1 MKKFSK
7 LVAVSAAA
15 MTFGITGV
23 SALNNTNIV
32 NADSLTAD
40 NSKLTNDING
50 MKDNNSPL
58 HDELDTNFG
67 YNIQGINKTASQL
80 QPNESLKD
88 IKRDL
93 SNNSMALGDGYKAGD
108 NDSDWGELREDWQTS
123 DYVKDNA
130 TNEQAYEGVYN
141 DANQVLADLYSQS
154 NQPSASNA
162 NKQTTNN
169 NNNANAQNNSSNKKA
184 DVVANADNNNAKK
197 DNAQGTAAN
206 KQNTNNNNN
215 ANAQNNSLNKKANVV
230 ANADNNNAKKDNA
243 QGTVANK
250 QNTNNEA
257 NAQQNTVKSNAN
269 VEGVKT
275 VANENES
282 NSAKNQNNGAIAET
296 QNENT
301 TAAGETSTVVKAQ
314 AKSANNSAAQKNNT
328 PVFPQTG
335 EQTSE
340 ILAVAG
346 GLIIAAT
353 AAGIVVYKKR
363 N

>member
-15 MTFGITGV
+15 MAFGITGA
-23 SALNNTNIV
+23 SALNNTNVV
-32 NADSLTAD
+32 NADNLTAD
-40 NSKLTNDING
+40 NGKLTNDING
-50 MKDNNSPL
+50 MKAENSPL
-58 HDELDTNFG
+58 HEEINTDFG
-67 YNIQGINKTASQL
+67 CLIEGINKTASQL
-80 QPNESLKD
+80 QPNESLKN
-88 IKRDL
+88 IKQDL
-93 SNNSMALGDGYKAGD
+93 NNNTYELGEGDNYKAGD
-108 NDSDWGELREDWQTS
+108 QNSDWGTLRNTWQT
-123 DYVKDNA
+123 DDTVKDNA
-130 TNEQAYEGVYN
+130 AAEQAYEGVYN
-141 DANQVLADLYSQS
+141 DANQVLADLYNQGSQ
-154 NQPSASNA
+154 PAASNA
-162 NKQTTNN
+162 NKQNANN
-169 NNNANAQNNSSNKKA
+169 NNNANVQSNSSNKKA
-184 DVVANADNNNAKK
+184 DVVANANNNNAKK
-197 DNAQGTAAN
+197 DNTQGA
-206 KQNTNNNNN
+206 
-215 ANAQNNSLNKKANVV
+215 
-230 ANADNNNAKKDNA
+230 
-243 QGTVANK
+243 VANK

-269 VEGVKT
+269 ANVEGAKT

-282 NSAKNQNNGAIAET
+282 NSTKNQNNGAIAET

-314 AKSANNSAAQKNNT
+314 AKSASNSAAQKNNT

>member
-1 MKKFSK
+1 MKKITK

-32 NADSLTAD
+32 NADNASDIANLNNQIESIKNGKFSYMINNRWIGYDARTVSDVATSVENGTANDFKDSLS
-40 NSKLTNDING
+40 SKTY
-50 MKDNNSPL
+50 
-58 HDELDTNFG
+58 G
-67 YNIQGINKTASQL
+67 YLGQGEQ
-80 QPNESLKD
+80 
-88 IKRDL
+88 
-93 SNNSMALGDGYKAGD
+93 
-108 NDSDWGELREDWQTS
+108 
-123 DYVKDNA
+123 KDNA
-130 TNEQAYEGVYN
+130 TVEKDTLGEEKIIKVDSNDASGMEQAASLGKATEK
-141 DANQVLADLYSQS
+141 VLADFYGSNAQPATQS
-154 NQPSASNA
+154 SNNSNKQNANA
-162 NKQTTNN
+162 NKQTANNDNKQNTNNSNAQNANN
-169 NNNANAQNNSSNKKA
+169 NNNANAQNNSSSKKA
-184 DVVANADNNNAKK
+184 DVAANANNNNVKSN
-197 DNAQGTAAN
+197 NAQGA
-206 KQNTNNNNN
+206 
-215 ANAQNNSLNKKANVV
+215 
-230 ANADNNNAKKDNA
+230 
-243 QGTVANK
+243 VANK

-269 VEGVKT
+269 VEGAKT

-282 NSAKNQNNGAIAET
+282 NSTKNQNNGAIAET

-314 AKSANNSAAQKNNT
+314 AKSASNSAAQKNNT

>member
-23 SALNNTNIV
+23 SALNNTNVV
-32 NADSLTAD
+32 NADNLTAD
-40 NSKLTNDING
+40 NGKLTNDING
-50 MKDNNSPL
+50 MKAENSPL
-58 HDELDTNFG
+58 HEEINTDFG
-67 YNIQGINKTASQL
+67 CLIEGINKTASQL
-80 QPNESLKD
+80 QPNESLKN
-88 IKRDL
+88 IKQDL
-93 SNNSMALGDGYKAGD
+93 NNNTYELGEGDNYKAGD
-108 NDSDWGELREDWQTS
+108 QNSDWGTLRNTWQT
-123 DYVKDNA
+123 DDTVKDNA
-130 TNEQAYEGVYN
+130 AAEQAYEGVYN
-141 DANQVLADLYSQS
+141 DANQVLADLYNQGSQ
-154 NQPSASNA
+154 PAASNA
-162 NKQTTNN
+162 NKQNANN
-169 NNNANAQNNSSNKKA
+169 NNNANVQSNSSNKKA
-184 DVVANADNNNAKK
+184 DVVANANNNNAKK
-197 DNAQGTAAN
+197 DNTQGA
-206 KQNTNNNNN
+206 
-215 ANAQNNSLNKKANVV
+215 
-230 ANADNNNAKKDNA
+230 
-243 QGTVANK
+243 VANK

-269 VEGVKT
+269 ANVEGAKT

>member
-23 SALNNTNIV
+23 SALQVASASNVSSTYATNLK
-32 NADSLTAD
+32 NAQSNMDKVSGYKSYDSLAEDKQVLDNTANMILSPS
-40 NSKLTNDING
+40 NSETPQQVLQS
-50 MKDNNSPL
+50 NSL
-58 HDELDTNFG
+58 S
-67 YNIQGINKTASQL
+67 TATC
-80 QPNESLKD
+80 
-88 IKRDL
+88 
-93 SNNSMALGDGYKAGD
+93 LGDGLKSDENEIESDAANNINNAQ
-108 NDSDWGELREDWQTS
+108 NDSEKAQLQSLWQAEDGVLKAIYANTNDGS
-123 DYVKDNA
+123 NA
-130 TNEQAYEGVYN
+130 Q
-141 DANQVLADLYSQS
+141 
-154 NQPSASNA
+154 NA
-162 NKQTTNN
+162 NKQTANNDNKQNANN
-169 NNNANAQNNSSNKKA
+169 NNNANAQNNSSSKKA
-184 DVVANADNNNAKK
+184 DVVANANNNANNNNAKK
-197 DNAQGTAAN
+197 DNAQGA
-206 KQNTNNNNN
+206 
-215 ANAQNNSLNKKANVV
+215 
-230 ANADNNNAKKDNA
+230 
-243 QGTVANK
+243 VANK

-269 VEGVKT
+269 VEGTKT

>member
-15 MTFGITGV
+15 MTFGITGANV
-23 SALNNTNIV
+23 NACPISQTYRQNLQNAQNKMNQVPKLDTDSSNDNTSGNWELTQNKDILNKSVNTILEPSFANTDDKPQDTLLNTVVFGSDKKDDSDALSDSYKQSDQSQNATALYDAEQGVINAIFANTN
-32 NADSLTAD
+32 
-40 NSKLTNDING
+40 
-50 MKDNNSPL
+50 
-58 HDELDTNFG
+58 
-67 YNIQGINKTASQL
+67 
-80 QPNESLKD
+80 
-88 IKRDL
+88 
-93 SNNSMALGDGYKAGD
+93 
-108 NDSDWGELREDWQTS
+108 
-123 DYVKDNA
+123 
-130 TNEQAYEGVYN
+130 EG
-141 DANQVLADLYSQS
+141 
-154 NQPSASNA
+154 SNA
-162 NKQTTNN
+162 QPAAQNVNKQTANN
-169 NNNANAQNNSSNKKA
+169 DNKQNAGNSNKANAQSNSSNKKA
-184 DVVANADNNNAKK
+184 DVAANANNNAKN
-197 DNAQGTAAN
+197 DNAQDA
-206 KQNTNNNNN
+206 
-215 ANAQNNSLNKKANVV
+215 
-230 ANADNNNAKKDNA
+230 
-243 QGTVANK
+243 VANK

-269 VEGVKT
+269 VEGAKT

-282 NSAKNQNNGAIAET
+282 NSAKGQNKGAIAET

-314 AKSANNSAAQKNNT
+314 AKSASNSAAQKNNI

-335 EQTSE
+335 EQASE

>member
-23 SALNNTNIV
+23 SALNNTNVV

-40 NSKLTNDING
+40 NGKLTNDING
-50 MKDNNSPL
+50 MKAENSPL
-58 HDELDTNFG
+58 HEEINTDFG
-67 YNIQGINKTASQL
+67 CLVEGINKTASQL
-80 QPNESLKD
+80 QPNESLKN
-88 IKRDL
+88 IKQDL
-93 SNNSMALGDGYKAGD
+93 NNNTYELGEGDNYKAGD
-108 NDSDWGELREDWQTS
+108 QNSDWGTLRDTWQRCDT
-123 DYVKDNA
+123 VKDNTA
-130 TNEQAYEGVYN
+130 AEQAYEGVYN
-141 DANQVLADLYSQS
+141 DANQVLADLYNQGSQ
-154 NQPSASNA
+154 PAASNA
-162 NKQTTNN
+162 NKQSANNDNKQNANNDNKQNANNDNKQNANN
-169 NNNANAQNNSSNKKA
+169 NNNANAQSNSSNKKA
-184 DVVANADNNNAKK
+184 DVVANANNSNAK
-197 DNAQGTAAN
+197 
-206 KQNTNNNNN
+206 N
-215 ANAQNNSLNKKANVV
+215 ANAQGV
-230 ANADNNNAKKDNA
+230 
-243 QGTVANK
+243 VANK

-257 NAQQNTVKSNAN
+257 TAQQNTVKSNAN
-269 VEGVKT
+269 VEGAKT

-314 AKSANNSAAQKNNT
+314 AKSASNSAAQKNNT

-335 EQTSE
+335 EQASE

>member
-23 SALNNTNIV
+23 SALNNTNVV
-32 NADSLTAD
+32 NADNLTAD
-40 NSKLTNDING
+40 NGKLTNDING
-50 MKDNNSPL
+50 MKAENSPL
-58 HDELDTNFG
+58 HEEINTDFG
-67 YNIQGINKTASQL
+67 CLVEGINKTASQL
-80 QPNESLKD
+80 QPNESLKN
-88 IKRDL
+88 IKQDL
-93 SNNSMALGDGYKAGD
+93 NNNTYELGEGDNYKAGD
-108 NDSDWGELREDWQTS
+108 QNSDWGTLRNTWQT
-123 DYVKDNA
+123 DDTVKDNA
-130 TNEQAYEGVYN
+130 AAEQAYEGVYN
-141 DANQVLADLYSQS
+141 DANQVLADLYNQGSQ
-154 NQPSASNA
+154 PAASNA
-162 NKQTTNN
+162 NKQTANNDNKQNANN
-169 NNNANAQNNSSNKKA
+169 NNNANAQNNSSSKKA
-184 DVVANADNNNAKK
+184 DVVANA
-197 DNAQGTAAN
+197 
-206 KQNTNNNNN
+206 NNNN
-215 ANAQNNSLNKKANVV
+215 AN
-230 ANADNNNAKKDNA
+230 NNNA
-243 QGTVANK
+243 QGAVANK

-269 VEGVKT
+269 VEGAKT

-314 AKSANNSAAQKNNT
+314 AKSTNNSAAQKNNT

>member
-23 SALNNTNIV
+23 SALNNTNVV

-40 NSKLTNDING
+40 NGKLTNDING
-50 MKDNNSPL
+50 MKAENSPL
-58 HDELDTNFG
+58 HEEIGTDFG
-67 YNIQGINKTASQL
+67 GLIEGINKTASQL
-80 QPNESLKD
+80 QPNESLNN

-93 SNNSMALGDGYKAGD
+93 NDNNCELGEGDNYKAGD
-108 NDSDWGELREDWQTS
+108 QNSDWGTLRDTWQRC
-123 DYVKDNA
+123 DIVKDNA
-130 TNEQAYEGVYN
+130 TAEQAYEGVYN
-141 DANQVLADLYSQS
+141 DANQVLADLYSQGS
-154 NQPSASNA
+154 QPAAQNA
-162 NKQTTNN
+162 NKQTANNDNKQNANN
-169 NNNANAQNNSSNKKA
+169 NNNANAQSNSSSKKA
-184 DVVANADNNNAKK
+184 DVAANANNNNVKNNNA
-197 DNAQGTAAN
+197 QGA
-206 KQNTNNNNN
+206 
-215 ANAQNNSLNKKANVV
+215 
-230 ANADNNNAKKDNA
+230 
-243 QGTVANK
+243 VANK

-269 VEGVKT
+269 VEGTKT

-314 AKSANNSAAQKNNT
+314 AKSASNSAAQKNNT

-335 EQTSE
+335 EQASE

>member
-23 SALNNTNIV
+23 SALNNTNVV
-32 NADSLTAD
+32 NADNLTAD
-40 NSKLTNDING
+40 NGKLTNDING
-50 MKDNNSPL
+50 MKAENSPL
-58 HDELDTNFG
+58 HEEINTDFG
-67 YNIQGINKTASQL
+67 CLIEGINKTASQL
-80 QPNESLKD
+80 QPNESLKN
-88 IKRDL
+88 IKQDL
-93 SNNSMALGDGYKAGD
+93 NNNTYELGEGDNYKAGD
-108 NDSDWGELREDWQTS
+108 QNSDWGTLRNTWQT
-123 DYVKDNA
+123 DDTVKDNA
-130 TNEQAYEGVYN
+130 AAEQAYEGVYN
-141 DANQVLADLYSQS
+141 DANQVLADLYNQGSQ
-154 NQPSASNA
+154 PAASNA
-162 NKQTTNN
+162 NKQNANN
-169 NNNANAQNNSSNKKA
+169 NNNANVQSNSSNKKA
-184 DVVANADNNNAKK
+184 DVVANANNNNAKK
-197 DNAQGTAAN
+197 DNTQGA
-206 KQNTNNNNN
+206 
-215 ANAQNNSLNKKANVV
+215 
-230 ANADNNNAKKDNA
+230 
-243 QGTVANK
+243 VANK

-269 VEGVKT
+269 ANVEGAKT

-314 AKSANNSAAQKNNT
+314 AKSASNSAAQKNNT

>member
-1 MKKFSK
+1 MKNFTK
-7 LVAVSAAA
+7 LVAVGAAA
-15 MTFGITGV
+15 MTFGITGANVNACPISQTYRQNLQNAQNKMNQVPKLDTDSSKDGV
-23 SALNNTNIV
+23 SGNWDLMQEKDVLNKSANTILSPSFA
-32 NADSLTAD
+32 NADSTPQDVLGTGNAIAGMGKKTDSDYLADDYKQSEQTQNATALYNAEQD
-40 NSKLTNDING
+40 VINAIYANTNDGSN
-50 MKDNNSPL
+50 
-58 HDELDTNFG
+58 
-67 YNIQGINKTASQL
+67 A
-80 QPNESLKD
+80 QP
-88 IKRDL
+88 
-93 SNNSMALGDGYKAGD
+93 A
-108 NDSDWGELREDWQTS
+108 
-123 DYVKDNA
+123 
-130 TNEQAYEGVYN
+130 
-141 DANQVLADLYSQS
+141 
-154 NQPSASNA
+154 ASNA
-162 NKQTTNN
+162 NKQTANNDNKQSANN

-184 DVVANADNNNAKK
+184 DVVANANNSNAKNN
-197 DNAQGTAAN
+197 DAQGA
-206 KQNTNNNNN
+206 
-215 ANAQNNSLNKKANVV
+215 
-230 ANADNNNAKKDNA
+230 
-243 QGTVANK
+243 VANK
-250 QNTNNEA
+250 QNTNNKA

-314 AKSANNSAAQKNNT
+314 AKSASNSAAQKNNT

>member
-23 SALNNTNIV
+23 SALNNTNVV

-40 NSKLTNDING
+40 NGKLTNDING
-50 MKDNNSPL
+50 MKAENSPL
-58 HDELDTNFG
+58 HEEIGTDFG
-67 YNIQGINKTASQL
+67 GLVEGINKTASQL
-80 QPNESLKD
+80 QPNESLKN
-88 IKRDL
+88 IKQDL
-93 SNNSMALGDGYKAGD
+93 NNNTYELGEGDNYKAGD
-108 NDSDWGELREDWQTS
+108 QNSDWGTLRDTWQRCDT
-123 DYVKDNA
+123 VKDNA
-130 TNEQAYEGVYN
+130 AAEQAYEGVYN
-141 DANQVLADLYSQS
+141 DANQVLADLYNQGSQ
-154 NQPSASNA
+154 PAASNA
-162 NKQTTNN
+162 NKQTDNN
-169 NNNANAQNNSSNKKA
+169 DNKQNANAQNANNNANAQNNSSNKKA
-184 DVVANADNNNAKK
+184 DVVANANNNNAKK
-197 DNAQGTAAN
+197 DNTQGA
-206 KQNTNNNNN
+206 
-215 ANAQNNSLNKKANVV
+215 
-230 ANADNNNAKKDNA
+230 
-243 QGTVANK
+243 VANK

-269 VEGVKT
+269 ANVEGAKT

-282 NSAKNQNNGAIAET
+282 NSTKNQNNGAIAET

-314 AKSANNSAAQKNNT
+314 AKSASNSAAQKNNT

>member
-23 SALNNTNIV
+23 SALNNTNVV

-40 NSKLTNDING
+40 NGKLTNDING
-50 MKDNNSPL
+50 MKAENSPL
-58 HDELDTNFG
+58 HEEINTDFG
-67 YNIQGINKTASQL
+67 CLVEGINKTASQL
-80 QPNESLKD
+80 QPNESLKN
-88 IKRDL
+88 IKQDL
-93 SNNSMALGDGYKAGD
+93 NNNTYELGEGDNYKAGD
-108 NDSDWGELREDWQTS
+108 QNSDWGTLRDTWQRCDT
-123 DYVKDNA
+123 VKDNTA
-130 TNEQAYEGVYN
+130 AEQAYEGVYN
-141 DANQVLADLYSQS
+141 DANQVLADLYNQGSQ
-154 NQPSASNA
+154 PAASNA
-162 NKQTTNN
+162 NKQNANN
-169 NNNANAQNNSSNKKA
+169 NNNANVQSNSSNKKA
-184 DVVANADNNNAKK
+184 DVVANANNNNAKK
-197 DNAQGTAAN
+197 DNTQGA
-206 KQNTNNNNN
+206 
-215 ANAQNNSLNKKANVV
+215 
-230 ANADNNNAKKDNA
+230 
-243 QGTVANK
+243 VANK

-269 VEGVKT
+269 ANVEGAKT

-282 NSAKNQNNGAIAET
+282 NSTKNQNNGAIAET

-314 AKSANNSAAQKNNT
+314 AKSASNSAAQKNNT

-335 EQTSE
+335 EQASE

>member
-23 SALNNTNIV
+23 SALNNTKVV
-32 NADSLTAD
+32 NADNLTAD
-40 NSKLTNDING
+40 NGKLTNDING
-50 MKDNNSPL
+50 MKAENSPL
-58 HDELDTNFG
+58 HEEINTDFG
-67 YNIQGINKTASQL
+67 CLIEGINKTASQL
-80 QPNESLKD
+80 QPNESLKN
-88 IKRDL
+88 IKQDL
-93 SNNSMALGDGYKAGD
+93 NNNTYELGEGDNYKAGD
-108 NDSDWGELREDWQTS
+108 QNSDWGTLRNTWQT
-123 DYVKDNA
+123 DDTVKDNA
-130 TNEQAYEGVYN
+130 AAEQAYEGVYN
-141 DANQVLADLYSQS
+141 DANQVLADLYNQGSQ
-154 NQPSASNA
+154 PAASNA
-162 NKQTTNN
+162 NKQNANN
-169 NNNANAQNNSSNKKA
+169 NNNANVQSNSSNKKA
-184 DVVANADNNNAKK
+184 DVVANANNNNAKK
-197 DNAQGTAAN
+197 DNTQGA
-206 KQNTNNNNN
+206 
-215 ANAQNNSLNKKANVV
+215 
-230 ANADNNNAKKDNA
+230 
-243 QGTVANK
+243 VANK

-269 VEGVKT
+269 ANVEGAKT

-282 NSAKNQNNGAIAET
+282 NSTKNQNNGAIAET

-314 AKSANNSAAQKNNT
+314 AKSASNSAAQKNNT

>member
-15 MTFGITGV
+15 MTFGITGANVNACPISQTYRQNLQNAQNKMNQVPKLDTDSSNDNV
-23 SALNNTNIV
+23 SGNWELTQNKDILNKSVNTILEPSFANTDDKPQDALLNTVVFGSDKKDDSDALSDSYKQSDQSQNATALYNAEQGVINAIFANTNEGS
-32 NADSLTAD
+32 NA
-40 NSKLTNDING
+40 
-50 MKDNNSPL
+50 
-58 HDELDTNFG
+58 
-67 YNIQGINKTASQL
+67 
-80 QPNESLKD
+80 QP
-88 IKRDL
+88 
-93 SNNSMALGDGYKAGD
+93 AA
-108 NDSDWGELREDWQTS
+108 Q
-123 DYVKDNA
+123 
-130 TNEQAYEGVYN
+130 
-141 DANQVLADLYSQS
+141 
-154 NQPSASNA
+154 NA
-162 NKQTTNN
+162 NKQTANNDNKQNANN

-184 DVVANADNNNAKK
+184 DVVANANNNNTKK
-197 DNAQGTAAN
+197 DNAQGA
-206 KQNTNNNNN
+206 
-215 ANAQNNSLNKKANVV
+215 
-230 ANADNNNAKKDNA
+230 
-243 QGTVANK
+243 VANK

-269 VEGVKT
+269 VEGAKT

-314 AKSANNSAAQKNNT
+314 AKSASNSAAQKNNT

-335 EQTSE
+335 EQASE
-340 ILAVAG
+340 ILAIAG

>member
-1 MKKFSK
+1 MKKITK

-23 SALNNTNIV
+23 SALNNTNVV
-32 NADSLTAD
+32 NADNINTD
-40 NSKLTNDING
+40 NATLSSKIQEVKNSTNEDGKGYTEFWLETQDINSVANEVENNVNPETV
-50 MKDNNSPL
+50 KDHL
-58 HDELDTNFG
+58 
-67 YNIQGINKTASQL
+67 QNKTADQL
-80 QPNESLKD
+80 S
-88 IKRDL
+88 
-93 SNNSMALGDGYKAGD
+93 
-108 NDSDWGELREDWQTS
+108 
-123 DYVKDNA
+123 
-130 TNEQAYEGVYN
+130 GVYN
-141 DANQVLADLYSQS
+141 ENNKNGDWNNYRDAYKQDSMTMTGETANEFQGLYQDGTKVLEEIDNYIGGKQQS
-154 NQPSASNA
+154 NQPITQNNNNSNT
-162 NKQTTNN
+162 NKQNT
-169 NNNANAQNNSSNKKA
+169 NNANAQNANNNANTQSNSSNKKA
-184 DVVANADNNNAKK
+184 DVTANANNNNAKN
-197 DNAQGTAAN
+197 DNAQGA
-206 KQNTNNNNN
+206 
-215 ANAQNNSLNKKANVV
+215 
-230 ANADNNNAKKDNA
+230 
-243 QGTVANK
+243 VANK
-250 QNTNNEA
+250 QNTNA
-257 NAQQNTVKSNAN
+257 NAQQNTVKNNAN
-269 VEGVKT
+269 VEGTKT

-282 NSAKNQNNGAIAET
+282 NSAKNQNNDAIAET

>member
-23 SALNNTNIV
+23 SALNNTNVV

-40 NSKLTNDING
+40 NGKLTNDING
-50 MKDNNSPL
+50 MKAENSPL
-58 HDELDTNFG
+58 HEEINTDFG
-67 YNIQGINKTASQL
+67 CLVEGINKTASQL
-80 QPNESLKD
+80 QPNESLKN
-88 IKRDL
+88 IKQDL
-93 SNNSMALGDGYKAGD
+93 NNNTYELGEGDNYKAGD
-108 NDSDWGELREDWQTS
+108 QNSDWGTLRDTWQRCDT
-123 DYVKDNA
+123 VKDNTA
-130 TNEQAYEGVYN
+130 AEQAYEGVYN
-141 DANQVLADLYSQS
+141 DANQVLADLYNQGSQ
-154 NQPSASNA
+154 PAASNA
-162 NKQTTNN
+162 NKQTANNDNKQNANN
-169 NNNANAQNNSSNKKA
+169 NNNANAQSNSSNKKA
-184 DVVANADNNNAKK
+184 GVVANANNSNAK
-197 DNAQGTAAN
+197 
-206 KQNTNNNNN
+206 N
-215 ANAQNNSLNKKANVV
+215 ANV
-230 ANADNNNAKKDNA
+230 
-243 QGTVANK
+243 QGVVANK

-269 VEGVKT
+269 VEGAKT

-314 AKSANNSAAQKNNT
+314 AKSASNSAAQKNNI

-335 EQTSE
+335 EQASE

>member
-23 SALNNTNIV
+23 SALNNTNVV
-32 NADSLTAD
+32 NADNLTAD
-40 NSKLTNDING
+40 NGKLTNDING
-50 MKDNNSPL
+50 MKAENSPL
-58 HDELDTNFG
+58 HEEINTDFG
-67 YNIQGINKTASQL
+67 GLVEGINKTASQL
-80 QPNESLKD
+80 QPNESLKN
-88 IKRDL
+88 IKQDL
-93 SNNSMALGDGYKAGD
+93 NNNTYELGEGDNYKAGD
-108 NDSDWGELREDWQTS
+108 QNSDWGTLRDTWQRCDT
-123 DYVKDNA
+123 VKDNTA
-130 TNEQAYEGVYN
+130 AEQAYEGVYN
-141 DANQVLADLYSQS
+141 DANQVLADLYNQGSQPAAQ
-154 NQPSASNA
+154 NV
-162 NKQTTNN
+162 NKQTANN
-169 NNNANAQNNSSNKKA
+169 DNKQNADNSNNANAQSNSSNKKA
-184 DVVANADNNNAKK
+184 DVAANANNNAKN
-197 DNAQGTAAN
+197 DNAQDA
-206 KQNTNNNNN
+206 
-215 ANAQNNSLNKKANVV
+215 
-230 ANADNNNAKKDNA
+230 
-243 QGTVANK
+243 VANK

-269 VEGVKT
+269 VEGAKT

-282 NSAKNQNNGAIAET
+282 NSAKGQNKGAIAET

-314 AKSANNSAAQKNNT
+314 AKSASNSAAQKNNI

-335 EQTSE
+335 EQASE

>member
-23 SALNNTNIV
+23 SALNNTNVV
-32 NADSLTAD
+32 NADNLTAD
-40 NSKLTNDING
+40 NGKLTNDING
-50 MKDNNSPL
+50 MKAENSPL
-58 HDELDTNFG
+58 HEEINTDFG
-67 YNIQGINKTASQL
+67 CLIEGINKTASQL
-80 QPNESLKD
+80 QPNESLKN
-88 IKRDL
+88 IKQDL
-93 SNNSMALGDGYKAGD
+93 NNNTYELGEGDNYKAGD
-108 NDSDWGELREDWQTS
+108 QNSDWGTLRNTWQT
-123 DYVKDNA
+123 DDTVKDNA
-130 TNEQAYEGVYN
+130 AAEQAYEGVYN
-141 DANQVLADLYSQS
+141 DANQVLADLYNQGSQ
-154 NQPSASNA
+154 PAASNA
-162 NKQTTNN
+162 NKQNANN
-169 NNNANAQNNSSNKKA
+169 NNNANVQSNSSNKKA
-184 DVVANADNNNAKK
+184 DVVANANNNNAKK
-197 DNAQGTAAN
+197 DNTQGA
-206 KQNTNNNNN
+206 
-215 ANAQNNSLNKKANVV
+215 
-230 ANADNNNAKKDNA
+230 
-243 QGTVANK
+243 VANK

-269 VEGVKT
+269 ANVEGAKT

-282 NSAKNQNNGAIAET
+282 NSTKNQNNGAIAET

-314 AKSANNSAAQKNNT
+314 AKSASNSAAQKNNT

>member
-23 SALNNTNIV
+23 SALNNTNVV

-40 NSKLTNDING
+40 NGKLTNDING
-50 MKDNNSPL
+50 MKAENSPL
-58 HDELDTNFG
+58 HEEINTDFG
-67 YNIQGINKTASQL
+67 CLVEGINKTASQL
-80 QPNESLKD
+80 QPNESLKN
-88 IKRDL
+88 IKQDL
-93 SNNSMALGDGYKAGD
+93 NNNTYELGEGDNYKAGD
-108 NDSDWGELREDWQTS
+108 QNSDWGTLRDTWQRCDT
-123 DYVKDNA
+123 VKDNTA
-130 TNEQAYEGVYN
+130 AEQAYEGVYN
-141 DANQVLADLYSQS
+141 DANQVLADLYNQGSQ
-154 NQPSASNA
+154 PAASNA
-162 NKQTTNN
+162 NKQNANN
-169 NNNANAQNNSSNKKA
+169 NNNANVQSNSSNKKA
-184 DVVANADNNNAKK
+184 DVVANANNNNAKK
-197 DNAQGTAAN
+197 DNTQGA
-206 KQNTNNNNN
+206 
-215 ANAQNNSLNKKANVV
+215 
-230 ANADNNNAKKDNA
+230 
-243 QGTVANK
+243 VANK

-269 VEGVKT
+269 ANVEGAKT

-314 AKSANNSAAQKNNT
+314 AKSASNSAAQKNNT

-335 EQTSE
+335 EQASE

>member
-23 SALNNTNIV
+23 SALNNTNVV

-40 NSKLTNDING
+40 NGKLTNDING
-50 MKDNNSPL
+50 MKAENSPL
-58 HDELDTNFG
+58 HEEINTDFG
-67 YNIQGINKTASQL
+67 CLVEGINKTASQL
-80 QPNESLKD
+80 QPNESLKN
-88 IKRDL
+88 IKQDL
-93 SNNSMALGDGYKAGD
+93 NNNTYELGEGDNYKAGD
-108 NDSDWGELREDWQTS
+108 QNSDWGTLRDTWQRCDT
-123 DYVKDNA
+123 VKDNTA
-130 TNEQAYEGVYN
+130 AEQAYEGVYN
-141 DANQVLADLYSQS
+141 DANQVLADLYNQGSQ
-154 NQPSASNA
+154 PAASNA
-162 NKQTTNN
+162 NKQTANN
-169 NNNANAQNNSSNKKA
+169 DNKQNADNSNNANAQSNSSNKKA
-184 DVVANADNNNAKK
+184 DVAANANNNAKN
-197 DNAQGTAAN
+197 DNAQDA
-206 KQNTNNNNN
+206 
-215 ANAQNNSLNKKANVV
+215 
-230 ANADNNNAKKDNA
+230 
-243 QGTVANK
+243 VANK

-269 VEGVKT
+269 VEGAKT

-282 NSAKNQNNGAIAET
+282 NSAKGQNKGAIAET

-314 AKSANNSAAQKNNT
+314 AKSASNSAAQKNNT

-335 EQTSE
+335 EQASE

>member
-7 LVAVSAAA
+7 LVAISAAA
-15 MTFGITGV
+15 MTFGITGANVNACPISQTYRQNLQNAQNKMNQVPKLDTDSSKDGV
-23 SALNNTNIV
+23 SGNWDLMQEKDVLNKSANTILSPSFA
-32 NADSLTAD
+32 NADSTPQDVLGTGNAIAGMGKKTDSDYLADDYKQSEQTQNATALYNAEQD
-40 NSKLTNDING
+40 VINAIYANTNDGSN
-50 MKDNNSPL
+50 
-58 HDELDTNFG
+58 
-67 YNIQGINKTASQL
+67 A
-80 QPNESLKD
+80 QP
-88 IKRDL
+88 
-93 SNNSMALGDGYKAGD
+93 A
-108 NDSDWGELREDWQTS
+108 
-123 DYVKDNA
+123 
-130 TNEQAYEGVYN
+130 
-141 DANQVLADLYSQS
+141 
-154 NQPSASNA
+154 ASNA
-162 NKQTTNN
+162 NKQTANNDNKQSANN

-184 DVVANADNNNAKK
+184 DVVANANNSNAKNN
-197 DNAQGTAAN
+197 DAQGA
-206 KQNTNNNNN
+206 
-215 ANAQNNSLNKKANVV
+215 
-230 ANADNNNAKKDNA
+230 
-243 QGTVANK
+243 VANK

-269 VEGVKT
+269 VEGAKT

-282 NSAKNQNNGAIAET
+282 NSTKNQNNGAIAET

-314 AKSANNSAAQKNNT
+314 AKSASNSAAQKNNT

>member
-23 SALNNTNIV
+23 SALNNTNVV
-32 NADSLTAD
+32 NADNLTAD
-40 NSKLTNDING
+40 NGKLTNDING
-50 MKDNNSPL
+50 MKAENSPL
-58 HDELDTNFG
+58 HEEINTDFG
-67 YNIQGINKTASQL
+67 CLIEGINKTASQL
-80 QPNESLKD
+80 QPNESLKN
-88 IKRDL
+88 IKQDL
-93 SNNSMALGDGYKAGD
+93 NNNTYELGEGDNYKAGD
-108 NDSDWGELREDWQTS
+108 QNSDWGTLRNTWQT
-123 DYVKDNA
+123 DDTVKDNA
-130 TNEQAYEGVYN
+130 AAEQAYEGVYN
-141 DANQVLADLYSQS
+141 DANQVLADLYNQGSQ
-154 NQPSASNA
+154 PAASNA
-162 NKQTTNN
+162 NKQNANN
-169 NNNANAQNNSSNKKA
+169 NNNANVQSNSSSKKA
-184 DVVANADNNNAKK
+184 DVTANADNNAK
-197 DNAQGTAAN
+197 
-206 KQNTNNNNN
+206 NNN
-215 ANAQNNSLNKKANVV
+215 V
-230 ANADNNNAKKDNA
+230 
-243 QGTVANK
+243 QGAVENK

-269 VEGVKT
+269 VEGAKT
-275 VANENES
+275 ITNENES

-314 AKSANNSAAQKNNT
+314 AKSASNSAAQKNNT

>member
-7 LVAVSAAA
+7 LVAISAAA
-15 MTFGITGV
+15 MTFGITGANVNACPISQTYRQNLQNAQNKMNQVPKLDTDSSKDGV
-23 SALNNTNIV
+23 SGNWDLMQEKDVLNKSANTILSPSFA
-32 NADSLTAD
+32 NADSTPQDVLGTGNAIAGMGKKTDSDYLADDYKQSEQTQNATALYNAEQD
-40 NSKLTNDING
+40 VINAIYANTNDGSN
-50 MKDNNSPL
+50 
-58 HDELDTNFG
+58 
-67 YNIQGINKTASQL
+67 A
-80 QPNESLKD
+80 QP
-88 IKRDL
+88 
-93 SNNSMALGDGYKAGD
+93 A
-108 NDSDWGELREDWQTS
+108 
-123 DYVKDNA
+123 
-130 TNEQAYEGVYN
+130 
-141 DANQVLADLYSQS
+141 
-154 NQPSASNA
+154 ASNA
-162 NKQTTNN
+162 NKQTANNDNKQSANN

-184 DVVANADNNNAKK
+184 DVVANANNSNAKNN
-197 DNAQGTAAN
+197 DAQGA
-206 KQNTNNNNN
+206 
-215 ANAQNNSLNKKANVV
+215 
-230 ANADNNNAKKDNA
+230 
-243 QGTVANK
+243 VANK

-269 VEGVKT
+269 VEGTKT

>member
-32 NADSLTAD
+32 NADNLTAD
-40 NSKLTNDING
+40 NGKLTNDING
-50 MKDNNSPL
+50 MKAENSPL
-58 HDELDTNFG
+58 HEEINTDFG
-67 YNIQGINKTASQL
+67 CLIEGINKTASQL
-80 QPNESLKD
+80 QPNESLKN
-88 IKRDL
+88 IKQDL
-93 SNNSMALGDGYKAGD
+93 NNNTYELGEGDNYKAGD
-108 NDSDWGELREDWQTS
+108 QNSDWGTLRNTWQT
-123 DYVKDNA
+123 DDTVKDNA
-130 TNEQAYEGVYN
+130 AAEQAYEGVYN
-141 DANQVLADLYSQS
+141 DANQVLADLYNQGSQ
-154 NQPSASNA
+154 PAASNA
-162 NKQTTNN
+162 NKQNANN
-169 NNNANAQNNSSNKKA
+169 NNNANVQSNSSNKKA
-184 DVVANADNNNAKK
+184 DVVANANNNNAKK
-197 DNAQGTAAN
+197 DNTQGA
-206 KQNTNNNNN
+206 
-215 ANAQNNSLNKKANVV
+215 
-230 ANADNNNAKKDNA
+230 
-243 QGTVANK
+243 VANK

-269 VEGVKT
+269 ANVEGAKT

-282 NSAKNQNNGAIAET
+282 NSTKNQNNGAIAET

-314 AKSANNSAAQKNNT
+314 AKSASNSAAQKNNT

>member
-7 LVAVSAAA
+7 LVAISAAA
-15 MTFGITGV
+15 MTFGITGANVNACPISQTYRQNLQNAQNKMNQVPKLDTDSSKDGV
-23 SALNNTNIV
+23 SGNWDLMQEKDVLNKSANTILSPSFA
-32 NADSLTAD
+32 NADSTPQDVLGTGNAIAGMGKKTDSDYLADDYKQSEQTQNATALYNAEQD
-40 NSKLTNDING
+40 VINAIYANTNDGSN
-50 MKDNNSPL
+50 
-58 HDELDTNFG
+58 
-67 YNIQGINKTASQL
+67 A
-80 QPNESLKD
+80 QP
-88 IKRDL
+88 
-93 SNNSMALGDGYKAGD
+93 A
-108 NDSDWGELREDWQTS
+108 
-123 DYVKDNA
+123 
-130 TNEQAYEGVYN
+130 
-141 DANQVLADLYSQS
+141 
-154 NQPSASNA
+154 ASNA
-162 NKQTTNN
+162 NKQTADNDNKQSANN

-184 DVVANADNNNAKK
+184 DVVANANNSNAKNN
-197 DNAQGTAAN
+197 DAQGA
-206 KQNTNNNNN
+206 
-215 ANAQNNSLNKKANVV
+215 
-230 ANADNNNAKKDNA
+230 
-243 QGTVANK
+243 VANK
-250 QNTNNEA
+250 
-257 NAQQNTVKSNAN
+257 QNTVKSNAN

-340 ILAVAG
+340 ILAIAG

>member
-32 NADSLTAD
+32 NADNLTAD
-40 NSKLTNDING
+40 NGKLTNDING
-50 MKDNNSPL
+50 MKAENSPL
-58 HDELDTNFG
+58 HEEINTDFG
-67 YNIQGINKTASQL
+67 CLVEGINKTASQL
-80 QPNESLKD
+80 QPNESLKN
-88 IKRDL
+88 IKQDL
-93 SNNSMALGDGYKAGD
+93 NNNTYELGEGDNYKAGD
-108 NDSDWGELREDWQTS
+108 QNSDWGTLRNTWQT
-123 DYVKDNA
+123 DDTVKDNA
-130 TNEQAYEGVYN
+130 AAEQAYEGVYN
-141 DANQVLADLYSQS
+141 DANQVLADLYNQGSQ
-154 NQPSASNA
+154 PAASNA
-162 NKQTTNN
+162 NKQNANN
-169 NNNANAQNNSSNKKA
+169 NNNANVQSNSSNKKA
-184 DVVANADNNNAKK
+184 DVVANANNNNAKK
-197 DNAQGTAAN
+197 DNTQGA
-206 KQNTNNNNN
+206 
-215 ANAQNNSLNKKANVV
+215 
-230 ANADNNNAKKDNA
+230 
-243 QGTVANK
+243 VANK

-269 VEGVKT
+269 ANVEGAKT

-314 AKSANNSAAQKNNT
+314 AKSASNSAAQKNNT

>member
-23 SALNNTNIV
+23 SALNNTNVV
-32 NADSLTAD
+32 NADNLTAD
-40 NSKLTNDING
+40 NGKLTNDING
-50 MKDNNSPL
+50 MKAENSPL
-58 HDELDTNFG
+58 HEEINTDFG
-67 YNIQGINKTASQL
+67 CLIEGINKTASQL
-80 QPNESLKD
+80 QPNESLKN
-88 IKRDL
+88 IKQDL
-93 SNNSMALGDGYKAGD
+93 NNNTYELGEGDNYKAGD
-108 NDSDWGELREDWQTS
+108 QNSDWGTLRNTWQT
-123 DYVKDNA
+123 DDTVKDNA
-130 TNEQAYEGVYN
+130 AAEQAYEGVYN
-141 DANQVLADLYSQS
+141 DANQVLADLYNQGSQ
-154 NQPSASNA
+154 PAASNA
-162 NKQTTNN
+162 NKQNANN
-169 NNNANAQNNSSNKKA
+169 NNNANVQSNSSNKKA
-184 DVVANADNNNAKK
+184 DVVANANNNNAKK
-197 DNAQGTAAN
+197 DNTQGA
-206 KQNTNNNNN
+206 
-215 ANAQNNSLNKKANVV
+215 
-230 ANADNNNAKKDNA
+230 
-243 QGTVANK
+243 VANK

-269 VEGVKT
+269 ANVEGAKT

-282 NSAKNQNNGAIAET
+282 NSTKNQNNGAIAET

>member
-23 SALNNTNIV
+23 SALQVASASNVSSTYATNLK
-32 NADSLTAD
+32 NAQSNMDKVSGYKSYDSLAEDKQVLDNTANMILSPS
-40 NSKLTNDING
+40 NSETPQQVLQS
-50 MKDNNSPL
+50 NSL
-58 HDELDTNFG
+58 S
-67 YNIQGINKTASQL
+67 TATC
-80 QPNESLKD
+80 
-88 IKRDL
+88 
-93 SNNSMALGDGYKAGD
+93 LGDGLKSDENEIESDAANNINNAQ
-108 NDSDWGELREDWQTS
+108 NDSEKAQLQSLWQAEDGVLKAIYANTNDGS
-123 DYVKDNA
+123 NA
-130 TNEQAYEGVYN
+130 Q
-141 DANQVLADLYSQS
+141 
-154 NQPSASNA
+154 NA
-162 NKQTTNN
+162 NKQTANNDNKQNANN
-169 NNNANAQNNSSNKKA
+169 NNNANAQNNSSSKKA
-184 DVVANADNNNAKK
+184 DVVANANNNNANNNNAKK
-197 DNAQGTAAN
+197 DNAQGA
-206 KQNTNNNNN
+206 
-215 ANAQNNSLNKKANVV
+215 
-230 ANADNNNAKKDNA
+230 
-243 QGTVANK
+243 VANK

-269 VEGVKT
+269 VEGTKT

>member
-23 SALNNTNIV
+23 SALNNTNVV
-32 NADSLTAD
+32 NADNINTD
-40 NSKLTNDING
+40 NATLSSKIQEVKNSTNEDGKGYTEFWLETQDINSVANEVENNVNPETV
-50 MKDNNSPL
+50 KDHL
-58 HDELDTNFG
+58 
-67 YNIQGINKTASQL
+67 QNKTADQL
-80 QPNESLKD
+80 S
-88 IKRDL
+88 
-93 SNNSMALGDGYKAGD
+93 
-108 NDSDWGELREDWQTS
+108 
-123 DYVKDNA
+123 
-130 TNEQAYEGVYN
+130 GVYN
-141 DANQVLADLYSQS
+141 ENNKNGDWNNYRDAYKQDSMTMTGETANEFQGLYQDGTKVLEEIDNYIGGKQQS
-154 NQPSASNA
+154 NQPITQNNNNSNTNKQNTNNSNAQNA
-162 NKQTTNN
+162 NK
-169 NNNANAQNNSSNKKA
+169 NANTQSNSSNKKA
-184 DVVANADNNNAKK
+184 DVTANANNNNAKN
-197 DNAQGTAAN
+197 DNAQGA
-206 KQNTNNNNN
+206 
-215 ANAQNNSLNKKANVV
+215 
-230 ANADNNNAKKDNA
+230 
-243 QGTVANK
+243 VANK
-250 QNTNNEA
+250 QNTNA
-257 NAQQNTVKSNAN
+257 NAQQNTVKNNAN
-269 VEGVKT
+269 VEGTKT

-282 NSAKNQNNGAIAET
+282 NSAKNQNNDAIAET

-314 AKSANNSAAQKNNT
+314 AKSASNSAAQKNNT